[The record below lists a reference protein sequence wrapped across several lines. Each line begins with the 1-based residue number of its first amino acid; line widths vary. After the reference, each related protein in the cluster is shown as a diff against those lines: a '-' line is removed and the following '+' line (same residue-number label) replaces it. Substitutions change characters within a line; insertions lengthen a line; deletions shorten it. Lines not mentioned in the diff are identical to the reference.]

1 MPKQSIRE
9 RMLAKRRHL
18 APATCFSRSLLAQ
31 RRLLQTPEF
40 QSARTVGLYSPIMNE
55 VFTETLFEVARSE
68 GKKILYPRVGSDS
81 LEFVVVADRSELAH
95 GRFGVLEP
103 VGDVVFA
110 AIDIDF
116 LVIPGVAFDLSGFR
130 LGYGKGY
137 YDRALAHQVGRGVL
151 AGLCFDFQ
159 VLERLPAEL
168 HDIQLDLVLTESRTV
183 NTGKQTAFRH

>member
-9 RMLAKRRHL
+9 RLLAERRHL

-40 QSARTVGLYSPIMNE
+40 QSAHTVGLYSPILNE
-55 VFTETLFEVARSE
+55 VFTETLFEVARSL
-68 GKKILYPRVGSDS
+68 KKRVLYPRVDKNQ
-81 LEFVVVADRSELAH
+81 LEFVVVEERNELAH

-103 VGDVVFA
+103 TGQ
-110 AIDIDF
+110 AICGAGDIDF

-130 LGYGKGY
+130 LGYGKGF
-137 YDRALAHQVGRGVL
+137 YDRALAHWTGRGVL

-159 VLERLPAEL
+159 VLEKLPAES
-168 HDIQLDLVLTESRTV
+168 HDVRLDLVLTESRTIS
-183 NTGKQTAFRH
+183 TGK